1 VDRVSGAFMSVSS
14 EGLFAVLRIE
24 QGIID
29 LWITLVNRQ
38 Y

>member
-1 VDRVSGAFMSVSS
+1 MGVSS
-14 EGLFAVLRIE
+14 EGLFGEFWAE